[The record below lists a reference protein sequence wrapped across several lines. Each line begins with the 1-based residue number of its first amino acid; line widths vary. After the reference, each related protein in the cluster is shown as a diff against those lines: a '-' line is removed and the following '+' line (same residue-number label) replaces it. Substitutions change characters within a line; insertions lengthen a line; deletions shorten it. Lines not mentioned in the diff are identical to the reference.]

1 MERDYTLS
9 VGQVTS
15 SSEVNLCWIN
25 MSKKNAPLIS
35 RPEPPSVEKI
45 VEDIGS
51 AHRSDVVF
59 TLANLSN
66 NG

>member
-1 MERDYTLS
+1 
-9 VGQVTS
+9 
-15 SSEVNLCWIN
+15 

-45 VEDIGS
+45 IEDIGS
-51 AHRSDVVF
+51 AQKTDVVF
-59 TLANLSN
+59 TLASFPN